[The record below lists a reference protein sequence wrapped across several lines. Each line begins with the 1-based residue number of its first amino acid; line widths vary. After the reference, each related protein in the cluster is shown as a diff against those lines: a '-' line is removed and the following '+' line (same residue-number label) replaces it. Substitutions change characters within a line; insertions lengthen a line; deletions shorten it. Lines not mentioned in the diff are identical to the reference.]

1 MTATTA
7 RTSTRSTPMLFSR
20 QRQLLQLLDALGGTS
35 GMLDFQK
42 LLFLYCQESS
52 TGEAPYDFVP
62 YKFGAFSFT
71 SYADRRKLIER
82 GLLEDEDGWQITA
95 EGRKIIGRTMD
106 MQLAAFAKRHCGLH
120 GDALVADTYRR
131 FPFFATRSEI
141 AERVLKGDDAALAR
155 IKAVRTK
162 ATGPALSTIGYEGHT
177 LESYLT
183 ILLKSGVTIL
193 CDVRRNPI
201 SRKYGFSKNTL
212 ARGCEGVGIRY
223 EHLPELGI
231 ASEQRQS
238 LDTQADYDALFA
250 DYERTW
256 LPKQGSALKKI
267 QGWIEA
273 GERVTLTC
281 YEHQPNQCHRHC
293 VAEALAGKASKD
305 LTAKHL

>member
-7 RTSTRSTPMLFSR
+7 RTSTRTTPMLFSR

-42 LLFLYCQESS
+42 LLFLYCQEAS

-106 MQLAAFAKRHCGLH
+106 MQLAAFAKRHRGLH

-141 AERVLKGDDAALAR
+141 AERILKGDDAALAR
-155 IKAVRTK
+155 IRAVRAK

-183 ILLKSGVTIL
+183 ILLKSGVTLL

-256 LPKQGSALKKI
+256 LPKQGAALKKI
-267 QGWIEA
+267 QGWMDA

-293 VAEALAGKASKD
+293 VAEALEGRAGKD